1 MNDKYQVARTAIS
14 SLYYRFPE
22 SIFTRYGNTFKIN
35 YIFDN
40 EQDDDKLVSIRN
52 ETRLKHKLINL
63 ISRSY
68 GERIQAH
75 DMNRTPLST
84 STDLEIR
91 KYILDRTNDNR
102 NGGFYTLF
110 PIEFICKKCKRILSL
125 SEKELSGFSGI
136 CECSGEFE
144 QNTIIL
150 FCEGCGIIKPLTD
163 AHYCKKHANRNVK
176 VNYSNRTSLR
186 TWSIECVDCLKE
198 GIDSKRDVFS
208 LFCSH
213 KSYGRLESNAD
224 PVKMR
229 PLTVRDGGIVSP
241 ANIKTVDFETHI
253 DSVDSQNYVM
263 LAIEEGFLKMSD
275 LVKLLPET
283 DEDVRN
289 IMDAVDLV
297 YNLDSIKYVKN
308 SVSEAIKYINKSI
321 EEVKKEYVDLD
332 VDAICDLLYLK
343 RDSES
348 KTYSEYLNESH
359 SEDSLFYRKYN
370 ILREKYHIAEITH
383 LNNIQLISS
392 TYGLVYGPVKHY
404 DKDYVPHFEP
414 FWTNLN
420 RKSIYALSYPFK
432 TEGIM
437 VELDPSSI
445 LKWLKNNK
453 ICNID
458 ETAQK
463 NPSLFLNRMSI
474 SSEEYRQVSR
484 LVHTISHI
492 LIKKSVLFTGLD
504 EDSYGEL
511 LFPSNHAFII
521 YSTST
526 VNIGGMDYLFKY
538 HLPSWFSELDT
549 DSCDCVFDPSCINDE
564 GACFNCLYLPEYVCS
579 NFNNELS
586 RTSLIG
592 NDDKDTYGFWRLGSD

>member
-22 SIFTRYGNTFKIN
+22 SIFTRYGNTFKISYVSN
-35 YIFDN
+35 N
-40 EQDDDKLVSIRN
+40 EKDDDKLVSVRN
-52 ETRLKHKLINL
+52 EARLRHKLINL
-63 ISRSY
+63 IIKSY

-91 KYILDRTNDNR
+91 KYILDRTNEGR
-102 NGGFYTLF
+102 SGGFYTLF
-110 PIEFICKKCKRILSL
+110 PIEFICRKCKKIISL
-125 SEKELSGFSGI
+125 SNKELSGFSGI
-136 CECSGEFE
+136 CECSGNFE

-150 FCEGCGIIKPLTD
+150 FCEGCGIIKPLTGV
-163 AHYCKKHANRNVK
+163 HYCEKHANKDVK
-176 VNYSNRTSLR
+176 VSYSNRTSLR
-186 TWSIECVDCLKE
+186 TWGIECVDCLKE
-198 GIDSKRDVFS
+198 GINSKRDVFS
-208 LFCSH
+208 LYCNH
-213 KSYGRLESNAD
+213 KNYGRVESNAES
-224 PVKMR
+224 VKMR

-241 ANIKTVDFETHI
+241 ANIKTVDFKTHI
-253 DSVDSQNYVM
+253 DNVDSQNYIM
-263 LAIEEGFLKMSD
+263 LAVEEDILKMSD
-275 LVKLLPET
+275 LIKLLPE
-283 DEDVRN
+283 EVEN
-289 IMDAVDLV
+289 VESVMDAIDAV
-297 YNLDSIKYVKN
+297 YELNNSKFMKN
-308 SVSEAIKYINKSI
+308 IVVEAIEHINESI
-321 EEVKKEYVDLD
+321 EEVKREYEGLD

-343 RDSES
+343 RDSKS
-348 KTYSEYLNESH
+348 KTYTEYLDESH
-359 SEDSLFYRKYN
+359 SKDTLFHKKYKG
-370 ILREKYHIAEITH
+370 IREKYHIEEVTH

-392 TYGLVYGPVKHY
+392 TYGLIYGPVKHY
-404 DKDYVPHFEP
+404 DMSYVPHFEP
-414 FWTNLN
+414 FWTDLN
-420 RKSIYALSYPFK
+420 KKSIYALSYPFR

-437 VELDPSSI
+437 VELNPSSI
-445 LKWLKNNK
+445 LKWLRINK
-453 ICNID
+453 VCNID
-458 ETAQK
+458 EAALE
-463 NPSLFLNRMSI
+463 NPSLFLNRMNT
-474 SSEEYRQVSR
+474 SSEEYRQVSN

-586 RTSLIG
+586 RISLVG
-592 NDDKDTYGFWRLGSD
+592 SYDKYVHGFWRL